1 MYYVLTVKEKPMEE
15 RGKGYILL
23 QDHEGCVKVDRTALG
38 LPPKSAPALIL
49 KGELLQAIPQPKPP
63 KHPTRLALSGIERK
77 ELYLECEKKDVIEVD
92 TLLALYPSAVRYK
105 KKFFHLEDDRWQALQ
120 SVSNS
125 KTSLN
130 KFIFNSSL

>member
-1 MYYVLTVKEKPMEE
+1 MEE
-15 RGKGYILL
+15 RGKGYILV

-63 KHPTRLALSGIERK
+63 NHPTRLALAGIERK

-105 KKFFHLEDDRWQALQ
+105 KKFFDLEDDKRQALQ

>member
-1 MYYVLTVKEKPMEE
+1 MEE

-23 QDHEGCVKVDRTALG
+23 QDHDGCVKVDRTALD
-38 LPPKSAPALIL
+38 LPPKSTPALIL
-49 KGELLQAIPQPKPP
+49 KGELLQAIRQPKPS
-63 KHPTRLALSGIERK
+63 KHPTRLTLSGIERK

-92 TLLALYPSAVRYK
+92 TLLALYPSAVRCK
-105 KKFFHLEDDRWQALQ
+105 KNFHLEDDKRQALQ

>member
-1 MYYVLTVKEKPMEE
+1 MEE
-15 RGKGYILL
+15 RRKGYILL
-23 QDHEGCVKVDRTALG
+23 QDHEGCVEVDRTALG
-38 LPPKSAPALIL
+38 LPPKSAPALIS
-49 KGELLQAIPQPKPP
+49 KGELLQAIPQAKPP

-77 ELYLECEKKDVIEVD
+77 ELYLECQKKDVIEVD

-105 KKFFHLEDDRWQALQ
+105 KKFFYSDDRWQALQ
-120 SVSNS
+120 SVSNC